1 MLHAIHS
8 PRQMP
13 KGPAPSLST
22 LPGQPHATNLDSL
35 LDGSIHVNP
44 SRSWF
49 PLSLPIQLR
58 PRRDRS
64 GRVAGHWGC
73 VTSWIQTARSKPKA
87 WRAHGWKEGSGV
99 ARGPTNLKKDGL
111 RRGRGFSN
119 VKWRRN
125 LLLKQT
131 TSGKN
136 RRGRGRSW

>member
-49 PLSLPIQLR
+49 PLSPFN
-58 PRRDRS
+58 S
-64 GRVAGHWGC
+64 GRA
-73 VTSWIQTARSKPKA
+73 QTVQDVSLDIEA
-87 WRAHGWKEGSGV
+87 V
-99 ARGPTNLKKDGL
+99 
-111 RRGRGFSN
+111 
-119 VKWRRN
+119 
-125 LLLKQT
+125 
-131 TSGKN
+131 
-136 RRGRGRSW
+136 